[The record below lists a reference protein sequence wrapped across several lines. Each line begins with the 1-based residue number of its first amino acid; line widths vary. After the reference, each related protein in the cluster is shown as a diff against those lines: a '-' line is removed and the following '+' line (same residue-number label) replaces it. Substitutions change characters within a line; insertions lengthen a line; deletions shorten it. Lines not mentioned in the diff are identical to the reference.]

1 MHIQLAAGSLITA
14 ETSERRFTTGSLGS
28 EYPFEVADGPP
39 GSWRP
44 GAVRQLMGY
53 TAVQRPLARRRIQRL
68 VSGR

>member
-1 MHIQLAAGSLITA
+1 MHIPLAAGSLITA

-44 GAVRQLMGY
+44 KPG
-53 TAVQRPLARRRIQRL
+53 
-68 VSGR
+68 SGLSKLRTR